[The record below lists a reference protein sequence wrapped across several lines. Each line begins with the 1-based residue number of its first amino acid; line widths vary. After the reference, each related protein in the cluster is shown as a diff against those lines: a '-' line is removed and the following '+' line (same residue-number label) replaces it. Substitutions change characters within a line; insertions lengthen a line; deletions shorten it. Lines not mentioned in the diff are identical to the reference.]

1 MSFFDNVLNKA
12 TSVGIKAKLKTEIM
26 ICERN
31 VNQRKK
37 TFGIEMYNALSE
49 MTCKQDFYATND
61 KTIATIRP
69 ILLTCDREIRSL
81 DTKAMKGRS
90 QLNLVQEERAQNL
103 GSSATTWK
111 EKARNVL
118 DGSAMV
124 ASETKVKAELSVIN
138 MKANAIKEDFGL
150 KLYPVLQELFEGS
163 FRPIPVQSEIDNDVN
178 IIRSIF
184 SNCWTDVNKLYNEKQ
199 AKMAEIEQLDRESQ
213 LRRM

>member
-12 TSVGIKAKLKTEIM
+12 TSAGIKAKLKTEMM

-61 KTIATIRP
+61 KTIVTIRP
-69 ILLTCDREIRSL
+69 ILLACDREIRSL

-90 QLNLVQEERAQNL
+90 QLNLVQEERAQNT
-103 GSSATTWK
+103 GTATTWK
-111 EKARNVL
+111 KKARNVI

-124 ASETKVKAELSVIN
+124 ASETKVKAELSMIN

-163 FRPIPVQSEIDNDVN
+163 FRPIPVESEVDNDVN
-178 IIRSIF
+178 IIKSIF
-184 SNCWTDVNKLYNEKQ
+184 SSCWTDVNKFYNEKQ
-199 AKMAEIEQLDRESQ
+199 AKMAEIDRIDRESQ

>member
-12 TSVGIKAKLKTEIM
+12 TSAGIKAKLKTEMM

-61 KTIATIRP
+61 KTIDIIRP
-69 ILLTCDREIRSL
+69 ILLACDREIRSL

-90 QLNLVQEERAQNL
+90 QLNLVQEERAQNT
-103 GSSATTWK
+103 GTATTWK

-124 ASETKVKAELSVIN
+124 ASETKVKAELSIIN

-163 FRPIPVQSEIDNDVN
+163 FRPVPVESEIDNDVN
-178 IIRSIF
+178 IIKSIF
-184 SNCWTDVNKLYNEKQ
+184 SSCWTDVNKLYNEKQ
-199 AKMAEIEQLDRESQ
+199 AKMAEIDRIDRECQ

>member
-12 TSVGIKAKLKTEIM
+12 TSAGIKAKLKTEIM
-26 ICERN
+26 ICDRN

-37 TFGIEMYNALSE
+37 TFGIQIYNALSD

-61 KTIATIRP
+61 KTISAIRP

-90 QLNLVQEERAQNL
+90 QLNLAQEERAQNL
-103 GSSATTWK
+103 TPATSWK
-111 EKARNVL
+111 QKAKNVL

-124 ASETKVKAELSVIN
+124 ASETKMKAELSVIN
-138 MKANAIKEDFGL
+138 MKANTIKEEFGL

-163 FRPIPVQSEIDNDVN
+163 FRPVPVHSEIDKDVN

-184 SNCWTDVNKLYNEKQ
+184 SSCWADVNKLYNEKQ
-199 AKMAEIEQLDRESQ
+199 AKLDEIERIDRESQ

>member
-1 MSFFDNVLNKA
+1 
-12 TSVGIKAKLKTEIM
+12 M

-49 MTCKQDFYATND
+49 MTCKQDFYGTND

-69 ILLTCDREIRSL
+69 ILLACDREIRSL
-81 DTKAMKGRS
+81 DTKAMRGRS

-178 IIRSIF
+178 IVRSIF

-199 AKMAEIEQLDRESQ
+199 AKMAEIEQIDRENQ